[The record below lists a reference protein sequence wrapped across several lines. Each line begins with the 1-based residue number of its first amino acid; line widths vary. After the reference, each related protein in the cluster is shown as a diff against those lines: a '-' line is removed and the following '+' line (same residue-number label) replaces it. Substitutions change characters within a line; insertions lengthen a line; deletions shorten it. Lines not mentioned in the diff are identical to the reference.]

1 MENSRFMNAAE
12 VAADFGVSESMA
24 YRIIKELNEEL
35 KAKGFITVAGRINR
49 QYYNERTYER
59 VEDRDR
65 QENYDAD

>member
-35 KAKGFITVAGRINR
+35 KAKGFITAK
-49 QYYNERTYER
+49 
-59 VEDRDR
+59 
-65 QENYDAD
+65 